1 MTAFINRLA
10 ELDFLDHTLR
20 SPDQVERYL
29 GLETLT
35 ALPKMTDD
43 NNRALRESFQSLRT
57 AVMLAA
63 RGEGSHVLMVTSAVP
78 EEGKTTVAFNLAK
91 VLATGGSR
99 VLLIDADLRK
109 PRLHRMIKAKNVRGL
124 TSVVLGERTASE
136 VIHSFPN
143 ISNLDLITSGPLPP
157 NPPELFGK
165 ASYKQ
170 LLDEARE
177 NYDWILIDTPPV
189 ASVTDPVICA
199 RLAELVVL
207 VVQYGSTRRQVVRE
221 AIRLLGRTGTH
232 IAGVLLNQVD
242 IERDHYYYAGYYSY
256 TRYGY
261 YGDQVPP
268 KAKTSSASQPK
279 TGKAG

>member
-1 MTAFINRLA
+1 
-10 ELDFLDHTLR
+10 
-20 SPDQVERYL
+20 
-29 GLETLT
+29 
-35 ALPKMTDD
+35 
-43 NNRALRESFQSLRT
+43 
-57 AVMLAA
+57 
-63 RGEGSHVLMVTSAVP
+63 
-78 EEGKTTVAFNLAK
+78 
-91 VLATGGSR
+91 
-99 VLLIDADLRK
+99 
-109 PRLHRMIKAKNVRGL
+109 MIKAKNVRGL

-143 ISNLDLITSGPLPP
+143 ITNLDLITSGPLPP

-165 ASYKQ
+165 QSYQQ
-170 LLDEARE
+170 LLEEAKN

-207 VVQYGSTRRQVVRE
+207 VVEYGSTRRQIVRE
-221 AIRLLGRTGTH
+221 TIRLLNRTGTR
-232 IAGVLLNQVD
+232 IAGAVLNQVD

-268 KAKTSSASQPK
+268 KVQRSSSAKP